1 MSRIRQLRTYLP
13 GAVLVGLALAL
24 AAAPAAAKAIVVEDG
39 ESIQA
44 AVDAASP
51 GDTII
56 VKAGT
61 YSAPAGSGPDCAVVE
76 VQTDDLTLIGSPFA
90 VIDASE
96 CEYGIVVGGGDISPA
111 GCPPIAVEG
120 FKIKGFTIRD
130 ALDTGVLLVAVDG
143 YEMTHGTYLDNAEY
157 GPFPICSTNGRIAH
171 NFASGHEDAAIYVGD
186 DDGVVVEH
194 NTVVDSVIGIE
205 VENTINAV
213 VRHNTTR
220 NNTAGIV
227 VVVLPGLPQPFTR
240 DVVIEHNRIEANN
253 LPNPFPPGSPNFLA
267 ILPTG
272 TGILNVGGDRVRIE
286 KNVIRGNDSF
296 GLAMIGNFFA
306 FFDPRIEPFIDDNE
320 VRDNVIL
327 GNGSNVDAARTPVP
341 GADVAF
347 IPDVVDPA
355 TGIPVL
361 PDPDPTDNCF
371 ADNEFGTDFP
381 PGIVS
386 AFPCP

>member
-1 MSRIRQLRTYLP
+1 VRWL
-13 GAVLVGLALAL
+13 GAALVALAL
-24 AAAPAAAKAIVVEDG
+24 TLAPSPAVGKAIVVEDG

-51 GDTII
+51 GDTIL
-56 VKAGT
+56 VKKGT
-61 YSAPAGSGPDCAVVE
+61 YSAPAGSGPDCGVVE
-76 VQTDDLTLIGSPFA
+76 VHTDDLTLIGSPFA

-96 CEYGIVVGGGDISPA
+96 CEYGIVVGGGELSPA
-111 GCPPIAVEG
+111 GCPEIAVEG
-120 FKIKGFTIRD
+120 FKIKGFTIRN

-143 YEMTHGTYLDNAEY
+143 YEMTHGTYIDNAEY

-213 VRHNTTR
+213 VRHNTTQG
-220 NNTAGIV
+220 NTAGIL

-240 DVVIEHNRIEANN
+240 NVLIEHNRIEANN
-253 LPNPFPPGSPNFLA
+253 LANPFPPGSPDFLA

-272 TGILNVGGDRVRIE
+272 TGILNVGGDSVRIE

-296 GLAMIGNFFA
+296 GVATIGNPFF
-306 FFDPRIEPFIDDNE
+306 FLDPRIEPFVDDNE
-320 VRDNVIL
+320 VRDNVIVD
-327 GNGSNVDAARTPVP
+327 NGGNVDSERTLLP
-341 GADVAF
+341 GADIAF

-355 TGIPVL
+355 TGILLL

-371 ADNEFGTDFP
+371 ADNEFGSDFP